1 MPTGTS
7 ARRRDQRGIVFPS
20 PVMILSII
28 AVAMAGVAW
37 FATRHHE
44 PTEQRVTPSSAQQSP
59 SSDASTYTPP
69 KAQHHK
75 PGKPAFD
82 RSKFPVSVFNNST
95 VSGLAGRVAS
105 QTSHLGWQ
113 VVGSDNW
120 YGTIPATTVYHPPQ
134 LAKAGRQLA
143 LDLGI
148 HRIMPAVTPMRL
160 DRLTLILT
168 GPLDTTG

>member
-1 MPTGTS
+1 MRGGFS

-20 PVMILSII
+20 PVMILSIV

-44 PTEQRVTPSSAQQSP
+44 PTEQRVAPSAQQQSP

-69 KAQHHK
+69 KQQHHQ
-75 PGKPAFD
+75 PQKPAFN
-82 RSKFPVSVFNNST
+82 RSKVPVAVFNNST
-95 VSGLAGRVAS
+95 VSGLAGRVAT
-105 QTSHLGWQ
+105 QASHLGWQ

-120 YGTIPATTVYHPPQ
+120 YGTIPASTVYYPAQ
-134 LAKAGRQLA
+134 LAKASKQLA
-143 LDLGI
+143 LDLGV
-148 HRIMPAVTPMRL
+148 HRTMPSVSPMRL

-168 GPLDTTG
+168 GPLPAH

>member
-120 YGTIPATTVYHPPQ
+120 YGTIPATTIYYPSGMER
-134 LAKAGRQLA
+134 AGRLLA
-143 LDLGI
+143 QDLGVQ
-148 HRIMPAVTPMRL
+148 RVMPSVAPMST
-160 DRLTLILT
+160 DRLTVILT
-168 GPLDTTG
+168 ADFG